1 VRSPVRACPPNA
13 QRTSHLRGGVSFFA
27 SGVATAALPCKFQCK
42 MSAETWGFADFYKW
56 HANCIMLEKDGGY

>member
-1 VRSPVRACPPNA
+1 
-13 QRTSHLRGGVSFFA
+13 VSFFA

-56 HANCIMLEKDGGY
+56 HANCIMLEQDGGY